1 MNDFASSVPRETV
14 DSLPDAP
21 GVYRYLD
28 ADGQVLYVGKA
39 KSLKKRVGSY
49 FHGANSARIQAML
62 AKARDL
68 AIIVTASEAD
78 ALILEANL
86 IRRLQ
91 PPYNVLLKDDKS
103 HPWLRLTINHP
114 FPRLTLHRGPKHP
127 GERYFGPYPSVH
139 AVRETLKWLQGIF
152 PLRQCE
158 ERQFTTRRRPC
169 LQHQIKRCHAPCM
182 GLIDS
187 ESHGRWVKEAIL
199 FLEGRDRQLIEG
211 LTQAMWE
218 AAETRRFEEAA
229 RLRDRIKA
237 IRHVQEQRRGNL
249 KEGTDL
255 DVLSITTSDGPAVIE
270 IFFIRDGIQ
279 LGNQAHFPDNTEDL
293 APAEVLE
300 SFIAQFY
307 APGQIDAEDEA
318 RDGREKSTSAL
329 ETPLPPPEILVN
341 LAPPE
346 RGWLEVTLSR
356 LRGGAVKIRV
366 PERGEKRR
374 LVDLALT
381 NAETAKIRSLSG
393 KRANRQ
399 RLAELAEILELPRA
413 PERIEAFDI
422 SHIQDTHVV
431 ASLVAFG
438 PEGMIKKDYRRFA
451 IRDPDAI
458 DDTSRMAEVLRR
470 RFRDADASDA
480 DWPDLVLLDGGKGQ
494 LNAVVEVAGDLG
506 ITGVT
511 FCAIAKGP
519 DRDAGKE
526 TLFLPGRSEAI
537 ILPERS
543 SVLFMLQN
551 IRDEAHRFAVTYH
564 RGSRGKELVRSA
576 LDDIPGVGPNRK
588 KALLRR
594 FGSVRALRAADVE
607 ELEAVPGISAALA
620 ETIVH
625 HLRNIQE
632 TT

>member
-1 MNDFASSVPRETV
+1 
-14 DSLPDAP
+14 
-21 GVYRYLD
+21 
-28 ADGQVLYVGKA
+28 
-39 KSLKKRVGSY
+39 
-49 FHGANSARIQAML
+49 
-62 AKARDL
+62 
-68 AIIVTASEAD
+68 
-78 ALILEANL
+78 LEANL

-103 HPWLRLTINHP
+103 HPWLRLTVNHP

-182 GLIDS
+182 GLIDQ
-187 ESHGRWVKEAIL
+187 ESYGRWVKEAIL
-199 FLEGRDRQLIEG
+199 FLEGRDRQLTEG

-255 DVLSITTSDGPAVIE
+255 DAICITTSDGPAVIE

-279 LGNQAHFPDNTEDL
+279 LGNQAHFPENTEDL
-293 APAEVLE
+293 EPAEVLE
-300 SFIAQFY
+300 AFIAQFY
-307 APGQIDAEDEA
+307 APGQPDAEGDPPNGDRA
-318 RDGREKSTSAL
+318 HPTKKQASVL

-341 LAPPE
+341 LEPPE

-356 LRGGAVKIRV
+356 LRGGAVRIRM

-381 NAETAKIRSLSG
+381 NAETAKLRSLSG

-399 RLAELAEILELPRA
+399 RLTELAEILELPRP
-413 PERIEAFDI
+413 PERIEAYDI
-422 SHIQDTHVV
+422 SHIQDQHVV

-438 PEGMIKKDYRRFA
+438 PEGMIKKDYRRFT
-451 IRDPDAI
+451 IRDPEAI
-458 DDTSRMAEVLRR
+458 DDTARMAEVLKR
-470 RFRDADASDA
+470 RFRDADSQDA

-494 LNAVVEVAGDLG
+494 LNAVLEVAGDLG
-506 ITGVT
+506 IAGVT

-519 DRDAGKE
+519 NRDAGKE

-564 RGSRGKELVRSA
+564 RGSRGKALVRSA

-588 KALLRR
+588 KELLRR

-607 ELEAVPGISAALA
+607 ELKAVPGISAALA

-632 TT
+632 TI

>member
-1 MNDFASSVPRETV
+1 MSDFAPSVPRETV

-187 ESHGRWVKEAIL
+187 ESHGRWVNEAIL
-199 FLEGRDRQLIEG
+199 FLEGRDRQLTEG

-279 LGNQAHFPDNTEDL
+279 LGNQAHFPENTEDL

-307 APGQIDAEDEA
+307 APGQIDAGDEA
-318 RDGREKSTSAL
+318 RDEREKSTSAL

-381 NAETAKIRSLSG
+381 NAETAKVRSLSG

-413 PERIEAFDI
+413 PERIEACDI

-431 ASLVAFG
+431 ASLVVFG

-506 ITGVT
+506 IAGVT

-620 ETIVH
+620 KTIVH

>member
-1 MNDFASSVPRETV
+1 MNDPPANVPREII
-14 DSLPDAP
+14 DSLPETP
-21 GVYRYLD
+21 GVYRFLD
-28 ADGQVLYVGKA
+28 ADGKILYVGKA
-39 KSLKKRVGSY
+39 KALKKRVSSY

-68 AIIVTASEAD
+68 AIIVTANETD

-103 HPWLRLTINHP
+103 HPWLRLTIHHP

-182 GLIDS
+182 GLIDQ
-187 ESHGRWVKEAIL
+187 ERYAGWVKEAIL
-199 FLEGRDRQLIEG
+199 FLEGRDRQLTEE
-211 LTQAMWE
+211 LTKRMWE
-218 AAETRRFEEAA
+218 AAEGRRFEEAA

-237 IRHVQEQRRGNL
+237 ITQVQSQRRGNL

-255 DVLSITTSDGPAVIE
+255 DVICITPSDGPGVIE

-279 LGNQAHFPDNTEDL
+279 LGNQAHFPENTEEL
-293 APAEVLE
+293 SPAEVLE
-300 SFIAQFY
+300 AFIAQFY
-307 APGQIDAEDEA
+307 APDPTNDKNAI
-318 RDGREKSTSAL
+318 
-329 ETPLPPPEILVN
+329 ETPLPPPEILLN
-341 LAPPE
+341 LALPE
-346 RGWLEVTLSR
+346 QGWIEETLSR
-356 LRGGAVKIRV
+356 LRGGAVRLRV

-374 LVDLALT
+374 LVELALT
-381 NAETAKIRSLSG
+381 NAETAKIRCLSG

-399 RLAELAEILELPRA
+399 RLAELAEILAMPRA
-413 PERIEAFDI
+413 ADRIEAYDI
-422 SHIQDTHVV
+422 SHMQDQHVV

-438 PEGMIKKDYRRFA
+438 PEGLLKKKYRRFA
-451 IRDPDAI
+451 LRDPESI

-470 RFRDADASDA
+470 RFREANTPDA

-494 LNAVVEVAGDLG
+494 LNAVLEVAGELG
-506 ITGVT
+506 IDGVT
-511 FCAIAKGP
+511 FCAMAKGP

-526 TLFLPGRSEAI
+526 SLFLPGRQEAI

-543 SVLFMLQN
+543 PILFMLQN

-564 RGSRGKELVRSA
+564 RGSRQRGQLRSV

-588 KALLRR
+588 QALLKQ
-594 FGSVRALRAADVE
+594 FGSVRALRAARVE
-607 ELEAVPGISAALA
+607 ELQAIPGISAILA
-620 ETIVH
+620 TTIVQ
-625 HLRNIQE
+625 HLQECQE
-632 TT
+632 TV

>member
-1 MNDFASSVPRETV
+1 MPRETV